1 MQINDLVI
9 CMIFTYTCTYLI
21 PDADPVVLSRF
32 GDIETLPFYTVRQFV
47 RYGVLVILSL
57 RILLIL
63 LTLDYGV
70 SYLYGA
76 APKLPVE
83 SYINV
88 LPQPF
93 LGVAMAGFLVAFLY
107 GLRLMMLVLEGGV
120 PAIRNK
126 RWSDL

>member
-1 MQINDLVI
+1 M
-9 CMIFTYTCTYLI
+9 

-32 GDIETLPFYTVRQFV
+32 GDIETLPFYTVRQLV

-126 RWSDL
+126 SWSDL

>member
-1 MQINDLVI
+1 M
-9 CMIFTYTCTYLI
+9 
-21 PDADPVVLSRF
+21 PS
-32 GDIETLPFYTVRQFV
+32 YTVRELV
-47 RYGVLVILSL
+47 RYGVLVILPL

-83 SYINV
+83 SSINV

-93 LGVAMAGFLVAFLY
+93 LGVAMAGFLIAFLY
-107 GLRLMMLVLEGGV
+107 GLRLMMLVLEGGM
-120 PAIRNK
+120 PALRDK
-126 RWSDL
+126 SWSEL